1 MGKAVD
7 ARLVTTGKSL
17 EHTLR
22 TRAIYKNTLDTPTV
36 GPTRHYVRSPA
47 GARPGQYSALTA
59 QSNTTVN
66 AYRTSFIRPALA
78 SVRM

>member
-36 GPTRHYVRSPA
+36 GPTRHYVAFPSRGADLGKTLRSLCSRIP
-47 GARPGQYSALTA
+47 L
-59 QSNTTVN
+59 
-66 AYRTSFIRPALA
+66 
-78 SVRM
+78 